1 MYRKFLSLKFR
12 LLNIN
17 VSAAGSKDQSW
28 T

>member
-1 MYRKFLSLKFR
+1 MDRKFLSLKFR